1 MENNPWNSIK
11 LSDYVSHM
19 SNKNV
24 LQTQMLNTIIKE
36 QLVTVNNIQKSSV
49 AILGITDGN
58 GLEHINPLK
67 VCEVIGIDINNEY
80 LCQCKEKHE
89 HLSSILNL
97 QCIDLMTEK
106 NKAVK
111 FLENPDLII
120 ADLIIEHIHLDNFI
134 EIISRLSLK
143 NRTVSCVIQYNP
155 DGSLIS
161 SSGYEHTQDCLLSI
175 IEEQSEEEITDRLFD
190 IGYKLIFKKI
200 YNLPNDKLF
209 IRLDYNLK

>member
-1 MENNPWNSIK
+1 MKSNPWNSIK
-11 LSDYVSHM
+11 LSDYINHM

-24 LQTQMLNTIIKE
+24 LQTQILNTIIKE
-36 QLVTVNNIQKSSV
+36 QLEIISNIQNSSV

-67 VCEVIGIDINNEY
+67 VCEVVGIDINKEY
-80 LCQCKEKHE
+80 LCQCKESHE

-111 FLENPDLII
+111 LLENSDLII
-120 ADLIIEHIHLDNFI
+120 ADLIVEHIHLDNFT
-134 EIISRLSLK
+134 EIISMLPQKS
-143 NRTVSCVIQYNP
+143 RTVSCVIQYNP

-175 IEEQSEEEITDRLFD
+175 IEEQSEEEITDRLSN
-190 IGYKLIFKKI
+190 IGYKLIFKKV